1 MKRSKWIET
10 EVEQGGKVFL
20 LPVRCRLEVKDNY
33 VRTTVQSRD
42 ANTGKWNTKMHSE
55 PMHIPNTNTISM
67 DALNEMAQKF
77 ADKLIE
83 STETSL
89 HPDWEVEHGRA
100 IQS

>member
-1 MKRSKWIET
+1 
-10 EVEQGGKVFL
+10 
-20 LPVRCRLEVKDNY
+20 
-33 VRTTVQSRD
+33 
-42 ANTGKWNTKMHSE
+42 
-55 PMHIPNTNTISM
+55 M

-100 IQS
+100 I